1 MTLSKVGAIESSEAT
16 ELLTSSLNGYKKEA
30 NEAMSVVDK
39 ISSIDLAA
47 ATSSYELATALART
61 ANSANDAGVSFD
73 KLLAMIGTVSSVTR
87 KSASTIGESFKTIFA
102 RMGNVA
108 AGKDTDDMGEP
119 LNDVEK
125 TLNKM
130 DIALRT
136 SEGEWRNFETVL
148 DEVAERWKDFN
159 STEQSQIA
167 TAIAGVR
174 QQENFRALMNN
185 WKEVE
190 RLTGVAANSTGS
202 ATERMGIYL
211 DSIEAKTNNLKNAWE
226 GFVMSLN
233 QSESYKQ
240 FLDWLTNVVETLQF
254 VDWRIVGIVAGAGS
268 LITII
273 LKLIPAIKTLITTI
287 KAAGIA
293 AGIASGGIVPLLGVI
308 ITLIGGVAAAWA
320 TASKNSEKH
329 LDDIKKNKEELE
341 NQSKEARSLYAE
353 YQKLE
358 AKKNIYGLTEKEKS
372 DLVGITK
379 TLVEQYGFEYDSI
392 DSLTGAYNLSQ
403 KALESYNAEVKRQ
416 MDIYNSEEYNEYIDK
431 AKNAAKDYRS
441 ASNKGRGGWMTF
453 TDWVGDL
460 FGGDKDENIK
470 EAQSAGEFAQSL
482 ISALESSIQMET
494 GEEISDELSKLLE
507 NAVISGFE
515 NLDEDKLKKLGED
528 EIRGIIDNVTS
539 FISSEEFKTL
549 NTEIENGFKRFDKK
563 KSSANSLTIDDY
575 RTLNKLYEQQ
585 ASMAYGVEYKAYG
598 DQQQAANDA
607 LKSLDENTNNLGS
620 TLAYLNDYLKENK
633 DITDKTK
640 NNFELFSN
648 DVLKLN
654 KDFSDGKIQI
664 QEYFDTLYTK
674 MQNITPDNLND
685 TFGNFETYSA
695 VMGNSIQSI
704 TSYMQQLIATLQSAE
719 IESDVFTTKMVDTIQ
734 SLAKFSLA
742 YGNMYKATQG
752 EDKYNEVFGSKER
765 KTTGKIGTRDTTVG
779 ENLSKRFESWDA
791 FWSRGSISKVADFS
805 PEQQQKY
812 ENAYNYAKENHKD
825 AWESM
830 EKRDSWISGE
840 LEREV
845 KKAAPEGFKDTT
857 TFSSFQRQNPEKAQK
872 MLEEKIREYDRENN
886 ANLEN
891 DIAAFTSSMDEE
903 EKKLYEIEKQLNGV
917 VDATDDYTKSTEEA
931 EEVVQESSKSLDD
944 NIKDM
949 ERYADAIE
957 SWDVEKLDDAAD
969 IIQKGFETGD
979 LSKEGIN
986 DFDKISQEYQNAA
999 MTMAQGLV
1007 NMYTSA
1013 VELGDE
1019 NMKKL
1024 AEEAYSS
1031 LGLVAGASQEQI
1043 ARSLIA
1049 TQSTFSNSATNMNR
1063 IAQLAMAH
1071 SIKSASGTIEQM
1083 ANAIGQISVKLPIQ
1097 LGGGESS
1104 IVYDGKELAKF
1115 KLPRI

>member
-1 MTLSKVGAIESSEAT
+1 
-16 ELLTSSLNGYKKEA
+16 
-30 NEAMSVVDK
+30 
-39 ISSIDLAA
+39 
-47 ATSSYELATALART
+47 
-61 ANSANDAGVSFD
+61 
-73 KLLAMIGTVSSVTR
+73 
-87 KSASTIGESFKTIFA
+87 
-102 RMGNVA
+102 MGNVA
-108 AGKDTDDMGEP
+108 AGKNTDDMGNP

-130 DIALRT
+130 GIALRT
-136 SEGEWRNFETVL
+136 NKGEWRNFETVL
-148 DEVAERWKDFN
+148 DEIAKKWKDFN
-159 STEQSQIA
+159 STKQSQIA

-185 WKEVE
+185 WDEVE
-190 RLTGVAANSTGS
+190 RLTKVAADSTGS
-202 ATERMGIYL
+202 ATERMKIYL
-211 DSIEAKTNNLKNAWE
+211 DSVEAKTNNLKNAWE

-240 FLDWLTNVVETLQF
+240 FLDWLTNIVETLQF
-254 VDWRIVGIVAGAGS
+254 VDWRIVGIIAGAGS

-372 DLVGITK
+372 DLAGVTK

-416 MDIYNSEEYNEYIDK
+416 MDIYNSEEYSEYINK

-482 ISALESSIQMET
+482 ISALKSSIQMET

-507 NAVISGFE
+507 NAIISGFE
-515 NLDEDKLKKLGED
+515 NLDEDKLKNLGED
-528 EIRGIIDNVTS
+528 EIRNIISNVTN
-539 FISSEEFKTL
+539 FISSDEFKAM
-549 NTEIENGFKRFDKK
+549 NTEIENGFKRFNKR
-563 KSSANSLTIDDY
+563 KSSSNPLTIDDY
-575 RTLNKLYEQQ
+575 KTLNKLYEQQ

-607 LKSLDENTNNLGS
+607 LVSLNKNTGNLGS

-633 DITDKTK
+633 DITDETK
-640 NNFELFSN
+640 ANFESFSN
-648 DVLKLN
+648 NILKLN

-664 QEYFDTLYTK
+664 QEYFDTLYAK
-674 MQNITPDNLND
+674 MQNITPDNIND
-685 TFGNFETYSA
+685 TFGNFETYSV

-704 TSYMQQLIATLQSAE
+704 TSYMQQLIASLQSAE
-719 IESDVFTTKMVDTIQ
+719 IEGDVFTTKMVNTIQ

-742 YGNMYKATQG
+742 YGKMYKATQG
-752 EDKYNEVFGSKER
+752 EEKYNKVFGEKQADIRTYKSETKNGLF
-765 KTTGKIGTRDTTVG
+765 GKDQDG
-779 ENLSKRFESWDA
+779 ENKIIRGEY
-791 FWSRGSISKVADFS
+791 SRANFT
-805 PEQQQKY
+805 EEETQKLR
-812 ENAYNYAKENHKD
+812 NAIANAKDKHKD
-825 AWESM
+825 AYKSIEDRNSYINTTV
-830 EKRDSWISGE
+830 ENDAGDFYNKKSAIGEIRDNLLQKYKNE
-840 LEREV
+840 
-845 KKAAPEGFKDTT
+845 
-857 TFSSFQRQNPEKAQK
+857 QPEKYKESITKAIK
-872 MLEEKIREYDRENN
+872 KYDEKHNTDYK
-886 ANLEN
+886 N
-891 DIAAFTSSMDEE
+891 DIEAFTSSMDEE
-903 EKKLYEIEKQLNGV
+903 EKKLYSISKQLNNTV
-917 VDATDDYTKSTEEA
+917 EAEDDLNKSTT
-931 EEVVQESSKSLDD
+931 EVTEVFQESSKSLDD
-944 NIKDM
+944 NVKDM
-949 ERYADAIE
+949 EKYADAIK

-969 IIQKGFETGD
+969 TLQKGFETGD

-986 DFDKISQEYQNAA
+986 KFEDLSKEYQNAA
-999 MTMAQGLV
+999 STLAKGLTD
-1007 NMYTSA
+1007 MYADA
-1013 VELGDE
+1013 VSLSDD
-1019 NMKKL
+1019 NMKYL
-1024 AEEAYSS
+1024 AEQAFKSI
-1031 LGLVAGASQEQI
+1031 GLTANASQEEI
-1043 ARSLIA
+1043 AKNLVA
-1049 TQSTFSNSATNMNR
+1049 TQSNTNGAITNMNKV
-1063 IAQLAMAH
+1063 AQIAMAQ
-1071 SIKSASGTIEQM
+1071 SLKASSETIEKM
-1083 ANAIGQISVKLPIQ
+1083 ANAIGQIKVELPIE
-1097 LGGGESS
+1097 LGGGESAITWKGEEVAS
-1104 IVYDGKELAKF
+1104 F
-1115 KLPRI
+1115 NLPRFQNLFNYRWRRYTD

>member
-1 MTLSKVGAIESSEAT
+1 
-16 ELLTSSLNGYKKEA
+16 
-30 NEAMSVVDK
+30 
-39 ISSIDLAA
+39 
-47 ATSSYELATALART
+47 
-61 ANSANDAGVSFD
+61 
-73 KLLAMIGTVSSVTR
+73 
-87 KSASTIGESFKTIFA
+87 
-102 RMGNVA
+102 MGNVA
-108 AGKDTDDMGEP
+108 AGKNTDDMGNP

-130 DIALRT
+130 GIALRT
-136 SEGEWRNFETVL
+136 NKGEWRNFETVL
-148 DEVAERWKDFN
+148 DEIAKKWKDFN
-159 STEQSQIA
+159 STKQSQIA

-185 WKEVE
+185 WDEVE
-190 RLTGVAANSTGS
+190 RLTKVAADSTGS
-202 ATERMGIYL
+202 ATERMKIYL
-211 DSIEAKTNNLKNAWE
+211 DSVEAKTNNLKNAWE

-240 FLDWLTNVVETLQF
+240 FLDWLTNIVETLQF
-254 VDWRIVGIVAGAGS
+254 VDWRIVGIIAGAGS

-372 DLVGITK
+372 DLAGVTK

-416 MDIYNSEEYNEYIDK
+416 MDIYNSEEYSEYINK

-482 ISALESSIQMET
+482 ISALKSSIQMET

-507 NAVISGFE
+507 NAIISGFE
-515 NLDEDKLKKLGED
+515 NLDEDKLKNLGED
-528 EIRGIIDNVTS
+528 EIRNIISNVTN
-539 FISSEEFKTL
+539 FISSDEFKAM
-549 NTEIENGFKRFDKK
+549 NTEIENGFKRFNKR
-563 KSSANSLTIDDY
+563 KSSSNPLTIDDY
-575 RTLNKLYEQQ
+575 KTLNKLYEQQ

-607 LKSLDENTNNLGS
+607 LVSLNKNTGNLGS

-633 DITDKTK
+633 DITDETK
-640 NNFELFSN
+640 ANFESFSN
-648 DVLKLN
+648 NILKLN

-664 QEYFDTLYTK
+664 QEYFDTLYAK
-674 MQNITPDNLND
+674 MQNITPDNIND
-685 TFGNFETYSA
+685 TFGNFETYSV

-704 TSYMQQLIATLQSAE
+704 TSYMQQLIASLQSAE

-734 SLAKFSLA
+734 SLAKFSSA

-752 EDKYNEVFGSKER
+752 EEKYNEIFGAKQGDIRTYKSETKNGLF
-765 KTTGKIGTRDTTVG
+765 GKDQDGKFKWIRG
-779 ENLSKRFESWDA
+779 EYSQANFTEEETQKLQNA
-791 FWSRGSISKVADFS
+791 IS
-805 PEQQQKY
+805 
-812 ENAYNYAKENHKD
+812 NAEDQHKD
-825 AWESM
+825 AYKSIEARN
-830 EKRDSWISGE
+830 EYINKVVE
-840 LEREV
+840 N
-845 KKAAPEGFKDTT
+845 AAGDFYNEHSVEGVTRNKLL
-857 TFSSFQRQNPEKAQK
+857 QKYRNEQPEKYKESVTKAIQG
-872 MLEEKIREYDRENN
+872 YDQEHNTN
-886 ANLEN
+886 YKN
-891 DIAAFTSSMDEE
+891 DIEAFTSSMTEE
-903 EKKLYEIEKQLNGV
+903 EKQLYLISKQLNNTA
-917 VDATDDYTKSTEEA
+917 DAEDDLNKSTT
-931 EEVVQESSKSLDD
+931 EVTEVFQESSKSLDD

-949 ERYADAIE
+949 ERYANAIE
-957 SWDVEKLDDAAD
+957 SWNVEKLDDAAD

-979 LSKEGIN
+979 LSKEGLN

-1013 VELGDE
+1013 VELGDG
-1019 NMKKL
+1019 NMQKL
-1024 AEEAYSS
+1024 AEQAYSS

-1043 ARSLIA
+1043 ARSLVA

-1063 IAQLAMAH
+1063 IAQLAMAQ
-1071 SIKSASGTIEQM
+1071 SLKSASGTIEQM

>member
-61 ANSANDAGVSFD
+61 ANSANDAEVSFD

-136 SEGEWRNFETVL
+136 SRGEWRNFETVL

-190 RLTGVAANSTGS
+190 RLTRVAANSTGS

-226 GFVMSLN
+226 GFIMSLN

-273 LKLIPAIKTLITTI
+273 LKLIPAIKTLIATI
-287 KAAGIA
+287 KTAGIA

-372 DLVGITK
+372 DLVGVTK
-379 TLVEQYGFEYDSI
+379 ALVEQYGFEYDSI

-460 FGGDKDENIK
+460 FGGDKDENVK
-470 EAQSAGEFAQSL
+470 EAQFAGEFAQSL

-507 NAVISGFE
+507 NAIISGFE
-515 NLDEDKLKKLGED
+515 NLDEDKLKNLGED
-528 EIRGIIDNVTS
+528 KIREIIDNVTS
-539 FISSEEFKTL
+539 FISSDEFKAI

-563 KSSANSLTIDDY
+563 KSSSSPLTIDDY

-607 LKSLDENTNNLGS
+607 LESLNENTSNLGS

-633 DITDKTK
+633 DITEKTK
-640 NNFELFSN
+640 ANFELFSN

-654 KDFSDGKIQI
+654 KDLSDGKIQI
-664 QEYFDTLYTK
+664 QEYFDTLYSK
-674 MQNITPDNLND
+674 MKNITPDGLNNI
-685 TFGNFETYSA
+685 FGNFETYSA
-695 VMGNSIQSI
+695 VMGNAIQSI
-704 TSYMQQLIATLQSAE
+704 TSYMQQLIALLQSAE
-719 IESDVFTTKMVDTIQ
+719 IEGDVFTTKMVDTIQ
-734 SLAKFSLA
+734 SLAKFSSA

-752 EDKYNEVFGSKER
+752 EDKYNEVFGEKQGDIRTYKSETKDGLF
-765 KTTGKIGTRDTTVG
+765 GKDQDGKFRWIRG
-779 ENLSKRFESWDA
+779 EY
-791 FWSRGSISKVADFS
+791 SRANFT
-805 PEQQQKY
+805 EEETQKLA
-812 ENAYNYAKENHKD
+812 NAIANAEDKHKD
-825 AWESM
+825 AYKSIEDRNSY
-830 EKRDSWISGE
+830 IN
-840 LEREV
+840 
-845 KKAAPEGFKDTT
+845 KAVENDAGDFYDKNSVEGVTRNKLLQKYR
-857 TFSSFQRQNPEKAQK
+857 SEQPEKYKESVTKAIK
-872 MLEEKIREYDRENN
+872 EYDQEHNTDYK
-886 ANLEN
+886 N
-891 DIAAFTSSMDEE
+891 DIEAFTSSMSEE
-903 EKKLYEIEKQLNGV
+903 EKQLYLISKQLNDTV
-917 VDATDDYTKSTEEA
+917 EAEDDLNKSTT
-931 EEVVQESSKSLDD
+931 EVTEVFQESSKSLDD
-944 NIKDM
+944 NINDM

-969 IIQKGFETGD
+969 ILQKGFETGD

-986 DFDKISQEYQNAA
+986 KFEDLSKEYQDAA
-999 MTMAQGLV
+999 NTLAKGLV
-1007 NMYTSA
+1007 DMYADA
-1013 VELGDE
+1013 VSLSDD
-1019 NMKKL
+1019 NMKEL
-1024 AEEAYSS
+1024 AEQAFKSI
-1031 LGLVAGASQEQI
+1031 GLTANASQEEI
-1043 ARSLIA
+1043 ARNLVA
-1049 TQSTFSNSATNMNR
+1049 TQSNTNGAIANMNKV
-1063 IAQLAMAH
+1063 AQIAMAQ
-1071 SIKSASGTIEQM
+1071 SLKASSGTIEQM
-1083 ANAIGQISVKLPIQ
+1083 ANAIGKISVKLPIE
-1097 LGGGESS
+1097 LGGGESA
-1104 IVYDGKELAKF
+1104 ITWKGQEVAKF
-1115 KLPRI
+1115 DLPRF